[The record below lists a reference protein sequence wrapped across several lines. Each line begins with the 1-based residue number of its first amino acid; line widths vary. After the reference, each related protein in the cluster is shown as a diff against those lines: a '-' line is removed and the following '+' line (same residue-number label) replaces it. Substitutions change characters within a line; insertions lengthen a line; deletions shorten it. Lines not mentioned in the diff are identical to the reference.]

1 MGPVAD
7 NLDWLDD
14 AELELIGTMRSS
26 LAEELASAPVELQ
39 HDHQFARFLRGHSH
53 NVERAT
59 EKMRGALRFRT
70 ALASK
75 EPYRSCHAAAPG
87 RTTIDLS
94 VLPHA
99 EWVLTHLPV
108 RTVDGMTA
116 DELPLSLSVTRL
128 FDFAKQPAEKE
139 AQVDEF
145 LTAMIEQRALVVHNL
160 SVKQRRMVKCVDL
173 RDLTGTS
180 VKEIITRGRHTLA
193 KMQRFISTVQ
203 DHYPELIHRAFVF
216 NAPSAFSQ
224 LFALISPILNERM
237 RSKVRVFPTG
247 HALGDVLGR
256 LQPRAV
262 WSWLAQ
268 ATVRLDGADLA
279 VASLSTPPCLP
290 FYIPL
295 PPSLHR
301 LASLSTSP

>member
-1 MGPVAD
+1 MRRTPATAHPD
-7 NLDWLDD
+7 ALDWLDD
-14 AELELIGTMRSS
+14 GERELIGWMRSS
-26 LAEELASAPVELQ
+26 LANELASAPVELR
-39 HDHQFARFLRGHSH
+39 HDHQFARFLRGHGH

-70 ALASK
+70 ALAAK

-87 RTTIDLS
+87 RTAIDLT

-99 EWVLTHLPV
+99 EWVLRYLPV
-108 RTVDGMTA
+108 RTVEGTTA

-128 FDFAKQPAEKE
+128 FDFEQRLSAGKD

-160 SVKQRRMVKCVDL
+160 SVKQQRLVKCVDL

-237 RSKVRVFPTG
+237 RSKARSVCGGVRAGP
-247 HALGDVLGR
+247 
-256 LQPRAV
+256 PR
-262 WSWLAQ
+262 
-268 ATVRLDGADLA
+268 
-279 VASLSTPPCLP
+279 
-290 FYIPL
+290 
-295 PPSLHR
+295 
-301 LASLSTSP
+301 